1 MDNKKKLTG
10 KERNFFSLVSRTAF
24 TNPFSDE
31 RKHLDLEIAALPPE
45 ASSGKDRER
54 VIQTVSR
61 EMEPF
66 ERQGRANIKLF
77 SGDDHELVKYSL
89 LLHIYY
95 SHSQAFDNF
104 ISDQARAGDTPLKV
118 SFAGNVFE
126 TFIRYGFSAGEARR
140 YFAVFYQ
147 MRRAFFFIERVHVGT
162 SPCMSK
168 LRLSLWSNVFTYDI
182 GLYEKYLWYRM
193 EAFSTLLL
201 GETGTGKGTAAAAI
215 GRSGFIPFNEKT
227 QCFEDSF
234 TRSFISLNL
243 SQFSESLI
251 ESELFGH
258 KKGAFTGAM
267 DTHKG
272 ILEQCGQY
280 SSIFLDEIG
289 ETSIPVQIKLLQVLQ
304 ERIYSPVGSHQ
315 KKRFQGRVIAATNR
329 DINELRS
336 QGHFRDDFFYR
347 LCSDMITVPLLRQR
361 LDEDPNELD
370 ALLSYVVERMV
381 GKPSP
386 ELVGLV
392 TDVIS
397 KDLGDHYLWPGNVRE
412 LEQCVRGV
420 LLKRGY
426 SGDERDTAPEGKTSL
441 IQEIETGTMDAQ
453 QLLSQYC
460 TMLYNRFGTYEEV
473 ARRANLDRRTVK
485 KYIQSTNLNV
495 KT

>member
-1 MDNKKKLTG
+1 MGNQKKLTG
-10 KERNFFSLVSRTAF
+10 KERKFFDLVSSTAF

-31 RKHLDLEIAALPPE
+31 RKQLDFEIAALFPE
-45 ASSGKDRER
+45 ASFGKDREK
-54 VIQTVSR
+54 VIQAVAR
-61 EMEPF
+61 EMVSF
-66 ERQGRANIKLF
+66 ERQGKADINVF
-77 SGDDHELVKYSL
+77 TGDDHERVKYSL
-89 LLHIYY
+89 LLHVYY
-95 SHSQAFDNF
+95 SHAQAFDNF
-104 ISDQARAGDTPLKV
+104 INDQARAGDTPLKV

-126 TFIRYGFSAGEARR
+126 TFTRYGFSAEEAWR

-147 MRRAFFFIERVHVGT
+147 MRRAFFFIERGLVGT

-168 LRLSLWSNVFTYDI
+168 LRLSLWNNVFTYDI
-182 GLYEKYLWYRM
+182 GLYEKYLWNRM
-193 EAFSTLLL
+193 EDFSTLLL

-215 GRSGFIPFNEKT
+215 GRSGFIPFDEKT

-243 SQFSESLI
+243 SQFSEALI

-289 ETSIPVQIKLLQVLQ
+289 ETSISVQIKLLQVLQ
-304 ERIYSPVGSHQ
+304 ERVFSPVGSHQ

-336 QGHFRDDFFYR
+336 QGRFRDDFFYR
-347 LCSDMITVPLLRQR
+347 LCSDMITVPPLRQR
-361 LDEDPNELD
+361 LDEDPDELD

-386 ELVGLV
+386 ELVDLV
-392 TDVIS
+392 NDVIS
-397 KDLGDHYLWPGNVRE
+397 KDLGDHYPWPGNVRE
-412 LEQCVRGV
+412 LEQCVRRV

-426 SGDERDTAPEGKTSL
+426 SGDERDTAAEGKTSL
-441 IQEIETGTMDAQ
+441 IQDLESGAMDAQ
-453 QLLSQYC
+453 QLLSRYC
-460 TMLYNRFGTYEEV
+460 TMLYNRYGTFEEV

-485 KYIQSTNLNV
+485 KYIENP
-495 KT
+495 